1 MENKKVKNA
10 TPCTID
16 GIAMKSKLEVMVY
29 KTLKELGFSPQ
40 YEPVVFTFW
49 EGKKPITP
57 FFDIE
62 KRAKDSSGRKNKRNQ
77 KKFVSMK
84 YTPDFIFDYNG
95 ITVIIEAKGWENDQ
109 FPIRKK
115 LFRTFLDR
123 LTYPVVYAEIFT
135 KRQLLQFLNELKEH
149 EKEFKNLKNI
159 MEVKRKEPIIAV
171 HYTGDN
177 IDELVEVFQMGDY
190 IAANYQNID
199 TFKRECERQG
209 YTEVKLPNVPFPA
222 FILRPNEWVIYDGG
236 IPYVLSEEKFNET
249 YEVV

>member
-10 TPCTID
+10 TPCMVD
-16 GIAMKSKLEVMVY
+16 GIEMKSKLEVMVY

-49 EGKKPITP
+49 EGKKPVTP

-95 ITVIIEAKGWENDQ
+95 ITIIIEAKGWENDQ

-135 KRQLLQFLNELKEH
+135 KRQLLQFLNELREH

-159 MEVKRKEPIIAV
+159 MQVKRKEPIIAV
-171 HYTGDN
+171 RYTGDN
-177 IDELVEVFQMGDY
+177 VEELVKEFQMDDY
-190 IAANYQNID
+190 IKNNYSTVESFQE
-199 TFKRECERQG
+199 TCKQRG
-209 YTEVKLPNVPFPA
+209 YTEVKLPDTVFPA
-222 FILRPNEWVIYDGG
+222 FVLKENNWVVYDGG
-236 IPYVLSEEKFNET
+236 IPYVLTDEQFNET
-249 YEVV
+249 YEAL

>member
-10 TPCTID
+10 TPCTAD

-29 KTLKELGFSPQ
+29 KTLKELGFNPQ

-77 KKFVSMK
+77 KKFVDMK

-135 KRQLLQFLNELKEH
+135 KRQLLQFLDELREH

-159 MEVKRKEPIIAV
+159 MQVKRKEPIIAV

-177 IDELVEVFQMGDY
+177 VEELVKEFRMDDYVKTNYSTIESFQE
-190 IAANYQNID
+190 ACKQ
-199 TFKRECERQG
+199 RG
-209 YTEVKLPNVPFPA
+209 YAEVKLPDTVFPA
-222 FILRPNEWVIYDGG
+222 FVLKEDNWVVYDGG
-236 IPYVLSEEKFNET
+236 IPYVLTDEQFNET
-249 YEVV
+249 YEAL